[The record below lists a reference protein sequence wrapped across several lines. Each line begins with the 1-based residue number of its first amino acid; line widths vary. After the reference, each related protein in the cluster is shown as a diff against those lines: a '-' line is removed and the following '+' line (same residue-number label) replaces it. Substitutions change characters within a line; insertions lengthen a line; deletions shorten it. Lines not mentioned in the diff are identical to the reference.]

1 MPSQQKWDQH
11 WLQVAQ
17 ITSELSKDP
26 STKVGAVIVTP
37 DNRQCSLGYNG
48 FAAGIE
54 ETEEMWNVR
63 EIKYELVVHGEL
75 NAIINAPFDTRGCF
89 VYCTT
94 QPCHRCMPHLKNA
107 GIKRIV
113 FKEKYPRIQHIELIN
128 KYLPHFDYYGTP
140 IEKIEKL

>member
-63 EIKYELVVHGEL
+63 EIKLKHVIHAEENCLL
-75 NAIINAPFDTRGCF
+75 NCPFNPDGCSI
-89 VYCTT
+89 YITH
-94 QPCHRCMPHLKNA
+94 QPCPKCI
-107 GIKRIV
+107 IKLAQSRI
-113 FKEKYPRIQHIELIN
+113 KKIIYYKKYEKMGDIDIWNMYA
-128 KYLPHFDYYGTP
+128 KKFDEILQLNIST
-140 IEKIEKL
+140 IS